1 MNKNYLLF
9 LFIISFSIGILIFV
23 SLPKTKIIATHN
35 IILEKNLSDL
45 ISESNVII
53 KGKIGNKLPSR
64 WTNPDFIR
72 GDHIRN
78 IIQTDTNISI
88 IEVLKGVPYNNSSL
102 NLRTDTGKLDNV
114 EYISE
119 DIPALIYNEEVIL
132 FLSKDDSDVAN
143 PAENYYVLTGMGQG
157 LYIKEPYAD
166 SLYTCFYD
174 QENQNIIEESVFKDM
189 IATSN

>member
-23 SLPKTKIIATHN
+23 SLPKTKIITTHS
-35 IILEKNLSDL
+35 IILEKNLPDL

-119 DIPALIYNEEVIL
+119 DIPALTYNEEVIL

-189 IATSN
+189 IAASN